1 MVSQPVTLPP
11 PPGAWVV
18 QVGTAA
24 SQEDATALLIDAA
37 GIAPQLGGF
46 QPFLERMEKDG
57 QLVFRARFAGFGGR
71 DDAAT
76 ICSAL
81 KQANKSCLAMQS

>member
-1 MVSQPVTLPP
+1 MVSQPVALPP
-11 PPGAWVV
+11 PPAPGWCRSAPRHR
-18 QVGTAA
+18 QD
-24 SQEDATALLIDAA
+24 DATALLIDAA

-46 QPFLERMEKDG
+46 QPFLERIEKDG